1 MVVVGS
7 NMVVD
12 SAEYTNGSREKN
24 QCMYQYVEGN
34 SRPTPLFS
42 SDQSLVEPEIA
53 PLQQIGAPVVLAPS
67 AQSVGS
73 DTT

>member
-7 NMVVD
+7 IVVVA
-12 SAEYTNGSREKN
+12 SAEYTNGNKERN
-24 QCMYQYVEGN
+24 HCIYQEVEEN
-34 SRPTPLFS
+34 RHPTPPFL
-42 SDQSLVEPEIA
+42 SDQRLVEPEIA
-53 PLQQIGAPVVLAPS
+53 PLRQSGTLVVLAPS